1 MRTFGSKDKQKRKG
15 RGPVEF
21 LNGERI
27 YTINQQ
33 KNGRGDKYGIAYFPD
48 FLINEKVSI
57 SIIPKQDY
65 NKIKIQD
72 REYFKSLKGGKKRMA
87 ISRESFV
94 KGGFKRTV
102 ESTSRENHPIMKFLR
117 KNHRNAFTV
126 PEITKVVKLSEEG
139 VRGMLRSLEKQ
150 GLVEHKSPYYLV
162 KLNGS
167 KKKAKKS
174 HRK

>member
-1 MRTFGSKDKQKRKG
+1 MRTFGSKDKSPRQR
-15 RGPVEF
+15 RGPIEM
-21 LNGERI
+21 LNGERVYSI
-27 YTINQQ
+27 RGQ
-33 KNGRGDKYGIAYFPD
+33 KNGRGDKYGIIYLPEEF
-48 FLINEKVSI
+48 IGSKVFVE
-57 SIIPKQDY
+57 IIAKYKYDD
-65 NKIKIQD
+65 IKIQD

-126 PEITKVVKLSEEG
+126 LEITKVVKLSEEG

-174 HRK
+174 NRK